1 MKTQELKEKY
11 KLFTNTPVSFFAGV
25 CKLIE
30 DTVYYS
36 ILTKSSLENIE
47 FIHNRNP
54 VIVNKNNVR
63 QWFSNSYEELLSS
76 SDVINYELSK

>member
-1 MKTQELKEKY
+1 MKKKNLKI
-11 KLFTNTPVSFFAGV
+11 LLAAPRGFFAGV
-25 CKLIE
+25 YKLIE
-30 DTVYYS
+30 DTFYFS
-36 ILTKSSLENIE
+36 ILTKSSLKNIE